1 MDDVGITELVRVP
14 LPSAGW
20 IERCGRKEPCDRHQ
34 GPCGP
39 ESTINSVGFE
49 NSPAS
54 RPGRVPLR
62 GTRSIDRAEIDQA
75 IRRQLP
81 AAAATIEVVV
91 IVVAVAV
98 EVMVMAM
105 TMFMFVSVPMAVAVA
120 VATGDRRAID
130 RQRGRA

>member
-34 GPCGP
+34 GPCVP

-75 IRRQLP
+75 KRRQLP

-105 TMFMFVSVPMAVAVA
+105 TMFMSVAMAVAVA